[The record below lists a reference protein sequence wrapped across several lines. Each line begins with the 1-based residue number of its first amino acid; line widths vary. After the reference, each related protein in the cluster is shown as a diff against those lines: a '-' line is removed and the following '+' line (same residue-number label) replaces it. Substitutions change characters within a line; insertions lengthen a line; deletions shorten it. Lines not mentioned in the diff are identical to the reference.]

1 MSSESYRHSTNLK
14 EISMNFND
22 LKISDEVKRG
32 LADLGFS
39 EMFPIQEQAI
49 PRMLEGK
56 NVMGQAKTGTGKT
69 AAFGVP
75 LIEKLDLDERRV
87 QGLILAP
94 TRELA
99 VQITDDL
106 SSYGKHTPLRVLA
119 VYGGVSIER
128 QINELRRGVHIVA
141 GTPGRV
147 MDHMRRGT
155 LILDSLKGVVLDE
168 ADRMMDMGFI
178 DDIEWILRRTPKEK
192 QISLWSA
199 TIDERTQRL
208 SKRYIP
214 DPLMISV
221 SRDEIAVETIDQH
234 YIRVAPYEKFDI
246 LERIFKHFH
255 VDRALIFC
263 RRRTTVDRL
272 TRDLKRAGYDAEAIH
287 GQLTQARREGVL
299 SSFREGKLSLMVAT
313 EVAARGLDIEDIP
326 FIINYDIPD
335 DPLMYFHRIGRTA
348 RAGKS
353 GTAVTFVTY
362 EEDFEL
368 ERIEALTGT
377 RIKKMT
383 LPPDFLL

>member
-1 MSSESYRHSTNLK
+1 
-14 EISMNFND
+14 MNFNE

-32 LADLGFS
+32 LADLDFS

-49 PRMLEGK
+49 PRMLEGR

-75 LIEKLDLDERRV
+75 LIEKLDWDERRV

-99 VQITDDL
+99 VQITYDL
-106 SSYGKHTPLRVLA
+106 SNYGKHTPLKVLA

-128 QINELRRGVHIVA
+128 QINALRRGIHIVA

-155 LILDSLKGVVLDE
+155 LSLDGLKGVVLDE
-168 ADRMMDMGFI
+168 ADRMLDMGFI
-178 DDIEWILRRTPKEK
+178 DDIEWILRRTPKDK

-199 TIDERTQRL
+199 TIDERTRRL

-221 SRDEIAVETIDQH
+221 SEDEIAVETIDQH
-234 YIRVAPYEKFDI
+234 YIKVALYEKFDI
-246 LERIFKHFH
+246 LERIFKHLH

-287 GQLTQARREGVL
+287 GQLSQARREGVL
-299 SSFREGKLSLMVAT
+299 SSFREGKLSFMVAT

-335 DPLMYFHRIGRTA
+335 DPFMYFHRIGRTA